1 MSRSFDPAEA
11 GYIDVAAR
19 IVEFRN
25 RYPEGS
31 LQPVDPANPYR
42 IETIGDRTFIVY
54 TAAAYRHPDD
64 KRPGIGVAWEPFP
77 GLTPYTRN
85 SELMNAETSAWGRAI
100 IAVLAADAKRGIASL
115 EEVRNRQAEREQQ
128 PRNGNG
134 NGWPQT
140 ARSPV
145 THPMLSRLGQQFA
158 ALGVEDPATGLEA
171 IRLLIGAQVSNT
183 RELTREQAAHLIE
196 VLDRFLKQPQPAAA
210 FAAAL
215 AEARGRVAGGE
226 AA

>member
-115 EEVRNRQAEREQQ
+115 EEVRNRQAEREQPAQ
-128 PRNGNG
+128 IQRNG
-134 NGWPQT
+134 WSQA
-140 ARSPV
+140 ARPLL
-145 THPMLSRLGQQFA
+145 PKEMLSRLGQQFA
-158 ALGVEDPATGLEA
+158 ALGVTDPATGLEA
-171 IRLLIGAQVSNT
+171 IRLLIGAQVSST
-183 RELTREQAAHLIE
+183 RELTGEQAKRLIE
-196 VLDRFLKQPQPAAA
+196 VLDQFLKQPQPAAA

-215 AEARGRVAGGE
+215 AEARGREAGGE

>member
-11 GYIDVAAR
+11 GYIDVAER
-19 IVEFRN
+19 IAEFRT

-31 LQPVDPANPYR
+31 LQPVDPATPYR

-54 TAAAYRHPDD
+54 VAAAYRHPDD
-64 KRPGIGVAWEPFP
+64 KRPGIGVAWEPYP

-100 IAVLAADAKRGIASL
+100 VAVLAADAKRGIASL
-115 EEVRNRQAEREQQ
+115 EEVRNRQAEREQPAQ
-128 PRNGNG
+128 NQSSG
-134 NGWPQT
+134 
-140 ARSPV
+140 RSQAASSMV
-145 THPMLSRLGQQFA
+145 TRSMLSRLGQQFA
-158 ALGVEDPATGLEA
+158 ALGVTDPATGLEA
-171 IRLLIGAQVSNT
+171 IRLLIGAQVSST
-183 RELTREQAAHLIE
+183 RELTGEQAARLIE
-196 VLDRFLKQPQPAAA
+196 VLDQFLKQPDPAVV

-215 AEARGRVAGGE
+215 AEARGREAGGE

>member
-134 NGWPQT
+134 NGWPQAT
-140 ARSPV
+140 SSMVTRS
-145 THPMLSRLGQQFA
+145 MLSRLGQQFA
-158 ALGVEDPATGLEA
+158 ALGVADPATGLEV

-183 RELTREQAAHLIE
+183 R
-196 VLDRFLKQPQPAAA
+196 
-210 FAAAL
+210 
-215 AEARGRVAGGE
+215 
-226 AA
+226 

>member
-1 MSRSFDPAEA
+1 
-11 GYIDVAAR
+11 
-19 IVEFRN
+19 
-25 RYPEGS
+25 EGS
-31 LQPVDPANPYR
+31 LQPVDPVNPYR
-42 IETIGDRTFIVY
+42 VETIGDRTFIVY

-64 KRPGIGVAWEPFP
+64 RRPGIGVAWEPFP

-134 NGWPQT
+134 NGWPQAT
-140 ARSPV
+140 SSMVTRS
-145 THPMLSRLGQQFA
+145 MLSRLGQQFA
-158 ALGVEDPATGLEA
+158 ALGVTDPATGLEV

-183 RELTREQAAHLIE
+183 RELTGEQAKRLIE
-196 VLDRFLKQPQPAAA
+196 VLDRFTQEPDPVAAL
-210 FAAAL
+210 AAAL
-215 AEARGRVAGGE
+215 DAARSQEIGGE

>member
-19 IVEFRN
+19 IAEFRT

-42 IETIGDRTFIVY
+42 VETIGDRTFIVY

-115 EEVRNRQAEREQQ
+115 EEVRNRQA
-128 PRNGNG
+128 
-134 NGWPQT
+134 
-140 ARSPV
+140 ARPLL
-145 THPMLSRLGQQFA
+145 PKEMLSRLGQQFA
-158 ALGVEDPATGLEA
+158 ALGVTDPATGLEA
-171 IRLLIGAQVSNT
+171 IRLLIGAQVSST
-183 RELTREQAAHLIE
+183 RELTGEQAKRLIE
-196 VLDRFLKQPQPAAA
+196 VLDQFLKQPQPAAA